1 VLRRRSLVLL
11 CAITALIAACASGP
25 ADVDQPDQADQADQS
40 AAGGKRPV
48 EYLDEHSGA
57 TITALDKP
65 LVFARDRSERAA
77 NLRDYVTMTAVTVNR
92 SGKRD
97 YLLIAYLWST
107 VDPRYEPARP
117 VPDSLILAA
126 DDRRIRADASG
137 RTPADFGVVKEVGAP
152 SGTTVKPLVIP
163 TDLATLRFLAAA
175 RSLQVNTKVGDEEL
189 SYTLWDDQRKALERF
204 VRFLDG
210 QF

>member
-1 VLRRRSLVLL
+1 M
-11 CAITALIAACASGP
+11 ATALLTACASGP
-25 ADVDQPDQADQADQS
+25 RDVDEP
-40 AAGGKRPV
+40 AASGKHPI

-77 NLRDYVTMTAVTVNR
+77 NLRDYITLTAVTVNR

-97 YLLIAYLWST
+97 YLLIAYIWST
-107 VDPRYEPARP
+107 VDPRFEPVRP

-126 DDRRIRADASG
+126 DDRRIRLDASG
-137 RTPADFGVVKEVGAP
+137 RTPADYGVIKQVNAP
-152 SGTTVKPLVIP
+152 PGITAKPLVLP
-163 TDLATLRFLAAA
+163 TDLSTLRFLSAA
-175 RSLQVNTKVGDEEL
+175 RTLQINAKIGDDVQ
-189 SYTLWDDQRKALERF
+189 SYLLFDDQRKALDGF

-210 QF
+210 QY